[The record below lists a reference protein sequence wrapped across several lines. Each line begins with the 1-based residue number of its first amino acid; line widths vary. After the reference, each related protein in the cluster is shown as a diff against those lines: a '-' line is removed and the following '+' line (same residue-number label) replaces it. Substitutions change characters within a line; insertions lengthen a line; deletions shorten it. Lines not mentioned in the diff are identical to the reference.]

1 MIRFLLSGL
10 FVISTTT
17 ASSAIAGGP
26 GLLRHHCLHGCLS
39 HHCAH
44 KACHCS
50 DCSQQP
56 IVIHCCPGD
65 GPSREGGME
74 RSRREN
80 AETQQMP
87 STIIQSTIP
96 SFGYGGFPQYAMP
109 QMAFMPY
116 PVAAQAN
123 YQTPESQRQRTDC
136 CEQLDRLEEDVRQL
150 AKDVDRIVDI
160 VDRHSLI
167 LDRLTEVLAKDP
179 NIGSKLVPPK
189 AQPPA
194 PQPADDASTSDPGRK

>member
-1 MIRFLLSGL
+1 MIRFLLGGL

-17 ASSAIAGGP
+17 GLSALAGGP
-26 GLLRHHCLHGCLS
+26 GLLRHRCLHGCL

-50 DCSQQP
+50 ECSQQP

-65 GPSREGGME
+65 GPSREGDME

-80 AETQQMP
+80 AEGQP
-87 STIIQSTIP
+87 VSGTIIQSTIP

-109 QMAFMPY
+109 QMAVMPF

-123 YQTPESQRQRTDC
+123 YHIPDSQRQRTDC

-179 NIGSKLVPPK
+179 TLGSKLVTPK
-189 AQPPA
+189 DKVQGS
-194 PQPADDASTSDPGRK
+194 QSADDAPKDSPANK

>member
-1 MIRFLLSGL
+1 MIRVLLGGL

-17 ASSAIAGGP
+17 GLSALAGGP
-26 GLLRHHCLHGCLS
+26 GLLRHRCLHGCL

-50 DCSQQP
+50 ECSQQP

-65 GPSREGGME
+65 GPSREGDME
-74 RSRREN
+74 RSRRGN
-80 AETQQMP
+80 AEALPTP
-87 STIIQSTIP
+87 GTIIQSTIP

-109 QMAFMPY
+109 QMAVMPF

-123 YQTPESQRQRTDC
+123 YQIPDSQKQRTDC
-136 CEQLDRLEEDVRQL
+136 CEQLDRLEEDVRKL
-150 AKDVDRIVDI
+150 ARDVDRIVDI

-179 NIGSKLVPPK
+179 TLGSKLVTPKDK
-189 AQPPA
+189 AQGSQSANDA
-194 PQPADDASTSDPGRK
+194 PKDSSANK

>member
-1 MIRFLLSGL
+1 
-10 FVISTTT
+10 
-17 ASSAIAGGP
+17 
-26 GLLRHHCLHGCLS
+26 
-39 HHCAH
+39 
-44 KACHCS
+44 
-50 DCSQQP
+50 
-56 IVIHCCPGD
+56 
-65 GPSREGGME
+65 ME
-74 RSRREN
+74 RARREN

-123 YQTPESQRQRTDC
+123 YQMPESQRQRTDC

-167 LDRLTEVLAKDP
+167 LDRLTEVLSKDP
-179 NIGSKLVPPK
+179 SIGGKLVTPK
-189 AQPPA
+189 EKSQGS
-194 PQPADDASTSDPGRK
+194 QTADDAPKDVPGKN